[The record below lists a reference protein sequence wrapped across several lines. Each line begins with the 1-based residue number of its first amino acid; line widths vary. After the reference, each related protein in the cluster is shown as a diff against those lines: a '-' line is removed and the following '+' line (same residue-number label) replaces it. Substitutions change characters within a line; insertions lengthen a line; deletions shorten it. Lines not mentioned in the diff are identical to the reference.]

1 MMGDWVEVGQVV
13 KLQIHRRHLRDLDG
27 GEYRLDP
34 LAEVSTLRIT
44 ADGPIGFDG
53 ASWIVDCHHRYH
65 PQASSHRRARALS
78 IGFTS
83 HYEDIWKRFTPIP
96 LGAGG
101 ENLIVSSDEVISE
114 GELDGGIRIGTPQA
128 SILVSGAKVAEPCV
142 AFTRLVTGRSEAS
155 AHELADD
162 REHLRNGI
170 RGFVMPL
177 DGIDLFD
184 VVPGSPVAIRAA

>member
-1 MMGDWVEVGQVV
+1 MMGDWVEVGEVV
-13 KLQIHRRHLRDLDG
+13 KLQIHRRHQRD
-27 GEYRLDP
+27 GENYRLDP
-34 LAEVSTLRIT
+34 LAEVSTLRLT
-44 ADGPIGFDG
+44 DGGPIGFDG

-65 PQASSHRRARALS
+65 PQATTHRPARALS
-78 IGFTS
+78 IGFTA
-83 HYEDIWKRFTPIP
+83 HYEDIWQRFTPIP

-114 GELDGGIRIGTPQA
+114 AELSGGIRIGPPQA
-128 SILVSGAKVAEPCV
+128 SILVSDAKVAEPCV

-155 AHELADD
+155 AHDLAED
-162 REHLRNGI
+162 REHLRRGI

-184 VVPGSPVAIRAA
+184 VVPGAPVAIRAA